1 MSQDKTLADL
11 NRELLLLGAQIA
23 NQTAQ
28 LPDANTL
35 RQRVHA
41 LFEDMKSRASKR
53 GFKPT
58 DIEGAQYAVA
68 AFIDE
73 AILHSGWREG
83 PAWSAQTLQAMYF
96 AEANAGVNF
105 YQRLTALRRGSPETA
120 EVYYLCI
127 LLGFRG
133 QYRDP
138 RVQAQ
143 LGGLVDDMRREL
155 AKVPGKRLSPHGD
168 PPDEVTAQGKSFPF
182 LPVTAAALL
191 VAAAIIALFFIL
203 ISSGRGDAIELLT
216 KLAKGA

>member
-1 MSQDKTLADL
+1 VSQDKTLADL
-11 NRELLLLGAQIA
+11 NRELLLLGSQIA
-23 NQTAQ
+23 NGTAQ

-41 LFEDMKSRASKR
+41 LFEEMKSRAGRR
-53 GFKPT
+53 GFKPA
-58 DIEGAQYAVA
+58 DIEAAQYAVA

-73 AILHSGWREG
+73 AILHSGWQEG
-83 PAWSAQTLQAMYF
+83 PNWSAQTLQAMYF

-105 YQRLTALRRGSPETA
+105 YTRLADQRRQSPEAA
-120 EVYYLCI
+120 EVFYLCV

-143 LGGLVDDMRREL
+143 LGGLVDDMSREL
-155 AKVPGKRLSPHGD
+155 AKSPGKRLSPHGD
-168 PPDEVTAQGKSFPF
+168 PPDEVVAQGKSFPF
-182 LPVTAAALL
+182 LPVTAAALA
-191 VAAAIIALFFIL
+191 VAVAVAALFFIL
-203 ISSGRGDAIELLT
+203 IASSRGDAIELLT

>member
-1 MSQDKTLADL
+1 VDQTLADL
-11 NRELLLLGAQIA
+11 NRELLLLGSQII
-23 NQTAQ
+23 NGTAQ

-41 LFEDMKSRASKR
+41 LFEEMKGRASKR
-53 GFKPT
+53 GFQPG
-58 DIEGAQYAVA
+58 DVEAAQYAVA

-73 AILHSGWREG
+73 AILNSGWQEG

-96 AEANAGVNF
+96 GEANAGVNF
-105 YQRLTALRRGSPETA
+105 YTRLAALRRQSPDAA
-120 EVYYLCI
+120 EVFYLCI

-138 RVQAQ
+138 RVQQQ

-155 AKVPGKRLSPHGD
+155 GKKPGKRLSPHGD
-168 PPDEVTAQGKSFPF
+168 PPDEVVAQGKQFPF
-182 LPVTAAALL
+182 LPITGAALL
-191 VAAAIIALFFIL
+191 VAVGVAVLFFL
-203 ISSGRGDAIELLT
+203 LLVSSRGDAVDLLI